1 MSEET
6 TLTSAAKG
14 RLIDLLSTYDPATRA
29 RGSRYAAEGNV
40 VGLRRGA
47 DGLSATAFVHGT
59 QIYQVTLGPYRYG
72 VLESGCTCPAFPRE
86 GRCKHVAAVA
96 MLLQLGSAALARSSL
111 PMSVPAAV
119 PTRAA
124 PAAAAAFEEP
134 LPTCLRGV

>member
-1 MSEET
+1 MPEET

-14 RLIDLLSTYDPATRA
+14 RLIDLLSSYDPATRA

-72 VLESGCTCPAFPRE
+72 RLESECSCQI
-86 GRCKHVAAVA
+86 GRAHV
-96 MLLQLGSAALARSSL
+96 
-111 PMSVPAAV
+111 
-119 PTRAA
+119 
-124 PAAAAAFEEP
+124 
-134 LPTCLRGV
+134 